1 MLVNHL
7 VSHDVSTLV
16 VGYNKEW
23 KQDTNMGT
31 RNNQNFV
38 QVPFYKLLSML
49 QYKCRLAGINLVI
62 QEESYTSKASFYN
75 NDFIPTYGKDKENNC
90 FSGYRKHRGL
100 YKIKGSNIS
109 VNADV
114 NGSLNIMRKYLLQV
128 AENIYDY
135 INPVEVCSTP
145 EIITVSY

>member
-1 MLVNHL
+1 MML
-7 VSHDVSTLV
+7 
-16 VGYNKEW
+16 K
-23 KQDTNMGT
+23 
-31 RNNQNFV
+31 
-38 QVPFYKLLSML
+38 
-49 QYKCRLAGINLVI
+49 YKCKLNGINLVI

-75 NDFIPTYGKDKENNC
+75 GDIIPTYGKDKEDIS

-135 INPVEVCSTP
+135 INSVAVCSTP